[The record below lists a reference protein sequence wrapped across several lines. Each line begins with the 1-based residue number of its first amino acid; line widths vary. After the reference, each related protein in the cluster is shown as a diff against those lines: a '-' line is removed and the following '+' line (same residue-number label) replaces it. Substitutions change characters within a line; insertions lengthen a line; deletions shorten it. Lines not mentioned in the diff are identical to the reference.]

1 MYELNLKNYDTDVRF
16 NSVIDAKGLEYPE
29 APKGGFEPKAV
40 ESYTRPEFM
49 VPATEMVVPVMFMG
63 EEPVASTVVEEDVPA
78 DEDVPV
84 DGE

>member
-1 MYELNLKNYDTDVRF
+1 
-16 NSVIDAKGLEYPE
+16 
-29 APKGGFEPKAV
+29 
-40 ESYTRPEFM
+40 M

-63 EEPVASTVVEEDVPA
+63 EEPVAVTVVEEDVPA

>member
-16 NSVIDAKGLEYPE
+16 ESVINAKGLEYPE
-29 APKGGFEPKAV
+29 APKGGFEPTAV
-40 ESYTRPEFM
+40 DAYIHPELM

-63 EEPVASTVVEEDVPA
+63 EKPVSAPVVEEDVPA